1 MPLSR
6 RRGLA
11 PVRAPLSAPQDY
23 LPSIRLTTPYFQS
36 WSAVGIVALAT
47 RSAMQTHGPLRLA
60 LATALLVWIITSLVA
75 TVEENRTT
83 WLLLALV
90 ALAGRLAVEEP
101 QRLAACF
108 AAQAEHPKFGIS
120 PEPVV

>member
-1 MPLSR
+1 LCAFF
-6 RRGLA
+6 L
-11 PVRAPLSAPQDY
+11 
-23 LPSIRLTTPYFQS
+23 
-36 WSAVGIVALAT
+36 AVGIVALTA

-60 LATALLVWIITSLVA
+60 LATALLVWVITSLVA

-83 WLLLALV
+83 WLLLGMI

-108 AAQAEHPKFGIS
+108 AAHAERPKFGIS